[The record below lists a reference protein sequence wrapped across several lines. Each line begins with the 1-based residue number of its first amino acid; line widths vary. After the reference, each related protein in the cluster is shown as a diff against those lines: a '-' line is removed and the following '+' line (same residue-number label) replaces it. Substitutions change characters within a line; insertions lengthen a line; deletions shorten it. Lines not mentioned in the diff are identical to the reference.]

1 MKPLFEHITKS
12 LAGKLILTIGM
23 LIIVGGGISWYVL
36 IDNGRK
42 ALVNNSI
49 QSTASYSELI
59 RKGTRYGMLTFQRES
74 IQQIINNIGETK
86 NIKRIRVFD
95 GKGKT
100 IYASSPDDI
109 GPVIDRSSTACI
121 GCHTGSGETAL
132 TLKGK
137 SQRTIYTGSDGKRVL
152 AFVEP
157 VYNEPSCYNAACHA
171 HSPGQRVLGIIETDF
186 SLASVDK
193 NINKLII
200 TTTVYAFFFLSLSS
214 LVLFIILRKFVLT
227 PVEALSG
234 AMEKVASGD
243 LNQMVKITSED
254 EMSIL
259 SNTFNVM
266 TDELRT
272 ARERMKDWTK
282 ILEAEVAKK
291 TEALRRSQDKLIQAE
306 KMASLGRLT
315 ADVAH
320 EIRNPLTAIGGFA
333 RRLFKI
339 TAGKKEK
346 EYSGIVVTE
355 VDRLEKILRDVLV
368 FSREAKNNLER
379 HDIGDI
385 VKEVLNLYGALCREQ
400 SINVVINIERG
411 LPPVLLDR
419 EQGTQ
424 AVANIIT
431 NAIDSMPDGGTL
443 SITAGRESLHDA
455 AYVYLKISDTGRG
468 IPANK
473 LPFIFEPFFSTKE
486 IGYGTGLGL
495 SITRK
500 IMEEHGGFI
509 KVESDIETGSTFSL
523 YFPYQTDAE
532 CMKISC
538 WEYMNCKRDKDATV
552 KCPAYPHFGRMC
564 WAVAGTFCEGKAQ
577 GTFAQKYEDCRK
589 CEFYQKMIQKE
600 T

>member
-1 MKPLFEHITKS
+1 MRPLFKHITTS
-12 LAGKLILTIGM
+12 LAGKLIITIGM

-74 IQQIINNIGETK
+74 IQQIIDNIGATE

-100 IYASSPDDI
+100 VYASRHYDI
-109 GPVIDRSSTACI
+109 GPVVDKTSTACV
-121 GCHTGSGETAL
+121 GCHIDSGKTSITLTG
-132 TLKGK
+132 KN
-137 SQRTIYTGSDGKRVL
+137 QWTIYTGSEGDRIL

-157 VYNEPSCYNAACHA
+157 VYNESSCFNAACHA
-171 HSPGQRVLGIIETDF
+171 HSPGQKVLGIIETDF
-186 SLASVDK
+186 SLASVDR
-193 NINKLII
+193 NIHKLII

-214 LVLFIILRKFVLT
+214 LVLFFILRKFVLT
-227 PVEALSG
+227 PVETLSG

-243 LNQMVKITSED
+243 LNQRVEITSED

-272 ARERMKDWTK
+272 AREKMKDWTK
-282 ILEAEVAKK
+282 ILEEEVTKK
-291 TEALRRSQDKLIQAE
+291 TEALRRSQGKLIQAE

-333 RRLFKI
+333 RRLYKI
-339 TAGKKEK
+339 VGGEKQK

-355 VDRLEKILRDVLV
+355 VDRLEKILRDVLI

-379 HDIGDI
+379 HNIGDI
-385 VKEVLNLYGALCREQ
+385 VQEVLKEYGSLCREQ
-400 SINVVINIERG
+400 SIRVVMNIEQD

-424 AVANIIT
+424 AVTNIIT
-431 NAIDSMPDGGTL
+431 NAIDSMPDSGTL
-443 SITAGRESLHDA
+443 TITAGRESLYDA
-455 AYVYLKISDTGRG
+455 EYVFLKVSDTGRG
-468 IPANK
+468 IPENK

-509 KVESDIETGSTFSL
+509 KVESDVEKGSSFSL
-523 YFPYQTDAE
+523 YFPYQTDSE
-532 CMKISC
+532 SMKIKC
-538 WEYMNCKRDKDATV
+538 WEYMKCKRDKDATI

-564 WAVAGTFCEGKAQ
+564 WAVAGTFCQGKAQ
-577 GTFAQKYEDCRK
+577 GTFAQKYEDCSK
-589 CEFYQKMIQKE
+589 CEFYQKMIHKE